1 MMREISKTLLN
12 LDELLGAKRKKRE
25 TCPIRNDLQN
35 NRSAKEKKVVA
46 RGSRRRIKFERSI
59 SLNPPARPIKELKIS
74 TFSSL
79 NGIDDIGLCYL
90 RKGDPFD
97 KEDDNMR

>member
-46 RGSRRRIKFERSI
+46 RGSRRRIKVI
-59 SLNPPARPIKELKIS
+59 TILG
-74 TFSSL
+74 TM
-79 NGIDDIGLCYL
+79 LCDLLHQVFAFVYCL
-90 RKGDPFD
+90 TKMLT
-97 KEDDNMR
+97 KWVLVVYVLLCC